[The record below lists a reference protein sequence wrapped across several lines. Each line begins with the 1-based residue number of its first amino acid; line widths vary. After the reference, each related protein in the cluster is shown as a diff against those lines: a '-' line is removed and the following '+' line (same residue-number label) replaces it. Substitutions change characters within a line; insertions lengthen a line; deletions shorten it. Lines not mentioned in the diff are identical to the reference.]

1 MTFKEKIKEW
11 NETRGISVNAFLPV
25 DKKYYIEIGEDIII
39 LKDFNFYFY
48 DDAVANVKAA
58 LAVNSHST
66 RENLETVKSVAE
78 LFGDRNIKFEFDFAN
93 LILKI
98 IISNYG
104 KEESEYVPLYDDG
117 FISIEESRNKFEK
130 LLKKI
135 RDAGI
140 RICDY
145 IDAEELRDIFEE

>member
-1 MTFKEKIKEW
+1 MTLKEKIKEW

-25 DKKYYIEIGEDIII
+25 DKKYYIEIGDEIII
-39 LKDFNFYFY
+39 LKDFDFYFY
-48 DDAVANVKAA
+48 DDAVVNVKA
-58 LAVNSHST
+58 LAINSHST

-78 LFGDRNIKFEFDFAN
+78 LFGDKNIKFEFDFAN

-98 IISNYG
+98 IVSNYG
-104 KEESEYVPLYDDG
+104 KEESEHVPLYDDG
-117 FISIEESRNKFEK
+117 FISIEESRNKFEE

-135 RDAGI
+135 RNAGI
-140 RICDY
+140 RICDE